1 VPVTGS
7 LKGRR
12 VLVAE
17 DEAVIA
23 LMIEDLLTKSGF
35 VVVGPAV
42 STKEALDIVE
52 QQPVDCAVLDIK
64 LVDGASLPVAKAL
77 AARSIPFVIATGY
90 DRRAIPPGYNGAPVL
105 GKAFLPHE
113 LITAVA
119 DVLKPQGFAR
129 VGLLGGLIA
138 A

>member
-1 VPVTGS
+1 MHANGS

-12 VLVAE
+12 ILVAE

-23 LMIEDLLTKSGF
+23 LMIGDLLTESGF

-42 STKEALDIVE
+42 STKEALAIVE

-90 DRRAIPPGYNGAPVL
+90 DRSFIPPGYNGAPVL
-105 GKAFLPHE
+105 GKAFLPYE

-119 DVLKPQGFAR
+119 NILRPQSFAKPWHLVA
-129 VGLLGGLIA
+129 
-138 A
+138 